1 MKLATDCKIATYSL
15 MDKVEDE
22 LFPIFIIM
30 FQNIKNLEEEQ
41 ELRTS
46 SLQSGKND
54 VVGLALTGEFE
65 QSGVSLPTRWWFAP
79 NKLHG

>member
-54 VVGLALTGEFE
+54 VVGLALTGECE
-65 QSGVSLPTRWWFAP
+65 QSGVSLPTR
-79 NKLHG
+79 

>member
-65 QSGVSLPTRWWFAP
+65 QSGASLPTR
-79 NKLHG
+79 

>member
-1 MKLATDCKIATYSL
+1 MKLATDYKIATYSL

-41 ELRTS
+41 ELTTS

-54 VVGLALTGEFE
+54 VVGLAITGEFE
-65 QSGVSLPTRWWFAP
+65 QSSVSLPTR
-79 NKLHG
+79 

>member
-1 MKLATDCKIATYSL
+1 MKLATDCTIATYSL

-65 QSGVSLPTRWWFAP
+65 QSGVSLPTR
-79 NKLHG
+79 

>member
-65 QSGVSLPTRWWFAP
+65 QSGVSLPTR
-79 NKLHG
+79 